1 MKRKTIKPACPE
13 YPMQEK
19 SPAKDGTAGR
29 SIAVMTGGG
38 DCPGL
43 NAVIRAVTKTAITK
57 FGLEVWGIQDGYLGL
72 IEDRMDVLT
81 YDDVSNILTVG
92 GTILGSSNVANPF
105 KYPVTVGKSF
115 DPAQDGQRQFRDVS
129 DKCIEVLNSHGID
142 ALICIG
148 GDGTMASAAEF
159 AKKGVNVIGLPKTID
174 NDLYGTDIT
183 FGFNTAVTTATEA
196 IDKIHTTASS
206 HHRVMIV
213 EVMGRYA
220 GWIALHAGVASGSDC
235 LLLPEIPY
243 RLDKICN
250 FVLSRSKRGR
260 RFSIIVAA
268 EGAKEKGGEMV
279 VAKKLP
285 FSPDPIRLGGVAS
298 VLAAKINER
307 TGLDCREV
315 VLGHIQR
322 GGTPTPFDR
331 VLATNFGYAAIE
343 LLMKGVKGH
352 LVVLKNGKLSSIPL
366 SKVAGRIRT
375 VPKSHYLIKA
385 AQAVGTSFGV

>member
-1 MKRKTIKPACPE
+1 MKRKTIK
-13 YPMQEK
+13 
-19 SPAKDGTAGR
+19 

-81 YDDVSNILTVG
+81 YDNVSNILTVG

-105 KYPVTVGKSF
+105 KYPVIVSKSSRLA
-115 DPAQDGQRQFRDVS
+115 PGPVPGAKRDVS

-148 GDGTMASAAEF
+148 GDGTMASAAGF

-183 FGFNTAVTTATEA
+183 FGFDTAVTTATEA

-268 EGAKEKGGEMV
+268 EGAKERGGKMI

-322 GGTPTPFDR
+322 GGTPTPLDR

-352 LVVLKNGKLSSIPL
+352 LVVLKDGKLSSIPL

>member
-1 MKRKTIKPACPE
+1 MKKKGIK
-13 YPMQEK
+13 
-19 SPAKDGTAGR
+19 

-72 IEDRMDVLT
+72 IEDRMDVLA

-92 GTILGSSNVANPF
+92 GTILGASNLVNPF
-105 KYPVTVGKSF
+105 KYPVTAGKST
-115 DPAQDGQRQFRDVS
+115 RLRDVS
-129 DKCIEVLNSHGID
+129 DKCIKVLHGHGID

-148 GDGTMASAAEF
+148 GDGTMASAAGF
-159 AKKGVNVIGLPKTID
+159 AKKGLTVIGVPKTID

-183 FGFNTAVTTATEA
+183 FGFNTAVATATEA

-220 GWIALHAGVASGSDC
+220 GWIALHAGVASGSDVI
-235 LLLPEIPY
+235 LLPEIPY
-243 RLDKICN
+243 LLDKICD
-250 FVLSRSKRGR
+250 FVRGRSKRGK
-260 RFSIIVAA
+260 RFSIVVAA
-268 EGAKEKGGEMV
+268 EGAKERGGEMV
-279 VAKKLP
+279 VAKRLP
-285 FSPDPIRLGGVAS
+285 FSPDPIRLGGVAN
-298 VLAAKINER
+298 VLAAQISQR

-315 VLGHIQR
+315 VLGHVQR

-331 VLATNFGYAAIE
+331 VLATKFGHAAVE
-343 LLMKGVKGH
+343 LLTKGVRGH
-352 LVVLKNGKLSSIPL
+352 LVVLKDGKLSSIGL
-366 SKVAGRIRT
+366 SKVAGKIRT
-375 VPKSHYLIKA
+375 VPKNHDLIKA
-385 AQAVGTSFGV
+385 ALAVGTSFGV